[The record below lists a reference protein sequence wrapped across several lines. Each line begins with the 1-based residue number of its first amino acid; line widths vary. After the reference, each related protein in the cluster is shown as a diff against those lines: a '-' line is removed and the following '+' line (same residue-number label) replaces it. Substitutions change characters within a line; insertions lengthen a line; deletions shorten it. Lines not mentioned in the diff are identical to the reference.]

1 MDGRRGTRWRRRRAP
16 HRRALFAVTASN
28 NHIAWFL
35 WFTIAGS
42 LLPGFMLLFLGMKQK
57 RAVLEVISK

>member
-1 MDGRRGTRWRRRRAP
+1 
-16 HRRALFAVTASN
+16 L
-28 NHIAWFL
+28 FL

-42 LLPGFMLLFLGMKQK
+42 LLPGFLLLFLGTKQK